1 MMNKIILFSTGCP
14 KCNVLKQK
22 LSTYSIDYTLETDM
36 TEIIDAGLMTVPI
49 LKVDDKY
56 LEFKEANDW
65 LNEHKDD

>member
-1 MMNKIILFSTGCP
+1 MTNKIILFSTGCP

-22 LSTYSIDYTLETDM
+22 LSTYNIDYTLETDM